1 MNDTIKI
8 PKTYS
13 LQIRVQSA
21 LFTNLAV
28 VCSRKQFV
36 KFGLVGVSNTAVSMA
51 VYYIFLWISPDLY
64 MVGSILGTILSIAN
78 AFFWNDKFVFTGNA
92 NDWRSKLKRLGKTY
106 VSYGGTS
113 VLSNVLLWIEVAFFS
128 VSKSIAPIVNLLVTI
143 PLNFVINKLW
153 TFKSEEATNQ

>member
-1 MNDTIKI
+1 MQK
-8 PKTYS
+8 
-13 LQIRVQSA
+13 LLA
-21 LFTNLAV
+21 LLGAKNKEEFVELF
-28 VCSRKQFV
+28 KQFI

-51 VYYIFLWISPDLY
+51 VYYIFLWISPD
-64 MVGSILGTILSIAN
+64 N